1 MFEMVR
7 LSTKMKQWDFCGGI
21 VKMRQFK
28 CKKSK
33 LTTLQQQ
40 YAALEELFSG
50 EFIVCGVCKHPR
62 REGKCWNCDV
72 DLAFGREEYDGG
84 ELLDV

>member
-1 MFEMVR
+1 MFEMVG

-21 VKMRQFK
+21 VKMRQIK